1 MSWGKDENKRKEAGI
16 GPFLNKLCGF
26 DVSSFPTN
34 RQLHVVIGSNDVG
47 SNVVV
52 VDPNVVGRCFK
63 CRAHRTSNVEA
74 VCVKRRLFF
83 GEIEP
88 SRSSLKVINYYR
100 FMHCPRR
107 RSVRLIVLL
116 IQADFL
122 TSLMLLLPTS
132 IHQRNTKN
140 IKDRQIMSHPIT
152 AAAADDMLNIDLKW
166 FCKNPFHKFWTK
178 NCQLP
183 RPAKCHRARWLWKN
197 IFLQVLQPDPNVKWC

>member
-1 MSWGKDENKRKEAGI
+1 MPFILPPRVRVPSTPSTLVLIFIDLCHGEKTKINEKRPGLAH
-16 GPFLNKLCGF
+16 FLTNCVGLTYRRFRRIVSCTLSLVQMTSALTSSSSTQTSSVVALNVAPIERRTSKRF
-26 DVSSFPTN
+26 VSSEDS
-34 RQLHVVIGSNDVG
+34 I
-47 SNVVV
+47 
-52 VDPNVVGRCFK
+52 
-63 CRAHRTSNVEA
+63 
-74 VCVKRRLFF
+74 F

-152 AAAADDMLNIDLKW
+152 AAAAADDMLNIDLK
-166 FCKNPFHKFWTK
+166 
-178 NCQLP
+178 
-183 RPAKCHRARWLWKN
+183 
-197 IFLQVLQPDPNVKWC
+197 

>member
-1 MSWGKDENKRKEAGI
+1 MPFILPPRVRVPSTPSTLLLIFIDLCNGEKTIINEKRPGLAH
-16 GPFLNKLCGF
+16 FLTNCVGLTYRRF
-26 DVSSFPTN
+26 RRIVSCTLSLVQMTSAPTSSSST
-34 RQLHVVIGSNDVG
+34 QTSASHTSSVVAL
-47 SNVVV
+47 NVA
-52 VDPNVVGRCFK
+52 PIER
-63 CRAHRTSNVEA
+63 RTSNVEA

-152 AAAADDMLNIDLKW
+152 APAADDMLNIDLK
-166 FCKNPFHKFWTK
+166 
-178 NCQLP
+178 
-183 RPAKCHRARWLWKN
+183 
-197 IFLQVLQPDPNVKWC
+197 